1 MTIFIIA
8 GILLYAVI
16 HILTSKKTELVD
28 KAFAGKPKGSANAI
42 EVKKE
47 PNRTIYTE
55 NGEERDLSMMR
66 RFIIEGNS
74 LEKAGLN
81 DGVTVYTDLVYD
93 KERPLS
99 ISGYFIILK
108 IDNERTMAE
117 HPEMTDYIEGFK
129 ARKLVTVFPTKM
141 SRQEFDKKMTPIL
154 TQDGDVEEAAITDC
168 KEHLWGKYDFASS
181 YYNTQGQ
188 LLVSI
193 TYKDGETKDYSF
205 HSLEYLAGIVKFKDV
220 A

>member
-1 MTIFIIA
+1 MTIFIIT
-8 GILLYAVI
+8 GILLYAI
-16 HILTSKKTELVD
+16 INILVSKKMELVD
-28 KAFAGKPKGSANAI
+28 KAFAGKPKGSANAV
-42 EVKKE
+42 EVRKE
-47 PNRTIYTE
+47 PNRTIFTE
-55 NGEERDLSMMR
+55 NGEERNLSMMR
-66 RFIIEGNS
+66 RFIIEGPS

-93 KERPLS
+93 KKRPLS

-141 SRQEFDKKMTPIL
+141 AKEEFGKRITPIL
-154 TQDGDVEEAAITDC
+154 MQDGDVEENDITDC
-168 KEHLWGKYDFASS
+168 RDHLWRKYEFASS
-181 YYNTQGQ
+181 YYNTLEQ

-193 TYKDGETKDYSF
+193 TYKDGKTKDYSF
-205 HSLEYLAGIVKFKDV
+205 HSLDYLAGIVKYKDAV
-220 A
+220 